1 MAILLFSDAQTVSEQ
16 APQFIQGR
24 LPVLLMTGESPLAA
38 PLQAALDDLLVV
50 DVQGPRLSRLNF
62 DAVDLAIVDLAP
74 ELLLS
79 SGGRRLIDV
88 LGNLA
93 SDPDQALHL
102 AFYGPS
108 LAVIGGFLDD
118 GATAG
123 LNLIPGTVVLPDV
136 QAVTDLRALLAR
148 MSDAGLR
155 LLALDRPVGARY
167 EPLADTIA
175 VRGQGSL
182 LLTAFRQN
190 PGDERPTAR
199 LHVLTDSMT
208 SGWPV

>member
-1 MAILLFSDAQTVSEQ
+1 MAILLFSDAQTVCEQ
-16 APQFIQGR
+16 APKFIRGR
-24 LPVLLMTGESPLAA
+24 LPVLLTVGESALAT
-38 PLQAALDDLLVV
+38 PLQAVLDDLLIV

-62 DAVDLAIVDLAP
+62 DAVDLAIVDLSP

-88 LGNLA
+88 LGALA
-93 SDPDQALHL
+93 SDPGQGLHVG
-102 AFYGPS
+102 FYGPS
-108 LAVIGGFLDD
+108 LAVMGAFLDD
-118 GATAG
+118 GLTAG
-123 LNLIPGTVVLPDV
+123 LNLIPRTVVAPDV

-155 LLALDRPVGARY
+155 LLALDRPVSAHY
-167 EPLADTIA
+167 EPLADAMT
-175 VRGQGSL
+175 VRGQGSV

-190 PGDERPTAR
+190 PDEQRPTAR
-199 LHVLTDSMT
+199 LHVVTDGMT